1 MKNALFEKFK
11 NKYQIEKDD
20 LVKMISTEIDSSNL
34 INGVEKCLEMAEN
47 ISEVWTSSQFDN
59 KRRLQNLI
67 FHEGIL
73 YNKPK
78 DTIRT
83 PRINSL
89 FSTIPILSNVS
100 KEMKRR
106 KLKKSTLNSQLVA
119 SNGTNFDVMIF
130 YVVFVILNFQNP
142 IS

>member
-1 MKNALFEKFK
+1 METALFEKLR

-20 LVKMISTEIDSSNL
+20 MVKMISTEISSSNL
-34 INGVEKCLEMAEN
+34 AMGTEKCLEIAEN
-47 ISEVWTSSQFDN
+47 ISEVWTSSQFDD

-67 FHEGIL
+67 FPEGIL

-89 FSTIPILSNVS
+89 FSTIPILSRVS
-100 KEMKRR
+100 KENKRR
-106 KLKKSTLNSQLVA
+106 NLKKNSLNSQLVVLT
-119 SNGTNFDVMIF
+119 GIE
-130 YVVFVILNFQNP
+130 P
-142 IS
+142 ITIRS

>member
-1 MKNALFEKFK
+1 MENALFEKFK
-11 NKYQIEKDD
+11 YKYQIEKDD
-20 LVKMISTEIDSSNL
+20 MVKMISTEISSSNL
-34 INGVEKCLEMAEN
+34 VNGAEKCLQIAEN
-47 ISEVWTSSQFDN
+47 ISGVWSSGQFDD

-67 FHEGIL
+67 FPEGIL

-89 FSTIPILSNVS
+89 FSTIPILSGVS

-106 KLKKSTLNSQLVA
+106 KLKKNILNSHLVE
-119 SNGTNFDVMIF
+119 
-130 YVVFVILNFQNP
+130 
-142 IS
+142 

>member
-1 MKNALFEKFK
+1 L
-11 NKYQIEKDD
+11 
-20 LVKMISTEIDSSNL
+20 EI
-34 INGVEKCLEMAEN
+34 AEN
-47 ISEVWTSSQFDN
+47 ISGIWASSQFDD

-67 FHEGIL
+67 FPEGIL

-89 FSTIPILSNVS
+89 FSTIPIVSSVS
-100 KEMKRR
+100 KEMRRR
-106 KLKKSTLNSQLVA
+106 KLKK
-119 SNGTNFDVMIF
+119 
-130 YVVFVILNFQNP
+130 